1 MTTSI
6 DPNAVDPVTS
16 RYTEALYSLAEK
28 QGVLDGVAQDVERLG
43 AELALPKVRTFLCNP
58 RLAGAARLAKLEPV
72 MADLQP
78 LTQKFVRLL
87 FEKNR
92 EQVLLGLAGSFR
104 LRRLEAAGIVEGT
117 VESARPLDGEA
128 IDRLAVSLGAHLAK
142 KVQLENV
149 INPDLVGGFR
159 ARIGGRM
166 IDMTL
171 SGRLEKL
178 RTQMLSA
185 PMASVS

>member
-1 MTTSI
+1 MATAI
-6 DPNAVDPVTS
+6 DPNTVDPVTS

-28 QGVLDGVAQDVERLG
+28 QGQLDAVAGDVEQLG
-43 AELALPKVRTFLCNP
+43 AELSLPKVREFVCNP
-58 RLAGAARLAKLEPV
+58 RLAGNERLAKLEAV
-72 MADLQP
+72 LGGMNP

-87 FEKNR
+87 FAKNR
-92 EQVLLGLAGSFR
+92 EQVLLGLGGSFR
-104 LRRLEAAGIVEGT
+104 QRRLDAAGIVEGT

-128 IDRLAVSLGAHLAK
+128 IDRLATSLGGHLGK

-171 SGRLEKL
+171 SGRLEKMRDSL
-178 RTQMLSA
+178 MSA
-185 PMASVS
+185 PITAG